1 MYSLFIYN
9 YFLDFFSTAM
19 KNLKLILSLLLLMF
33 GAFSFVN
40 AQSVPCSYDS
50 DTDEYDCTP

>member
-40 AQSVPCSYDS
+40 AQSCDYSGSVEAYACNP
-50 DTDEYDCTP
+50 

>member
-40 AQSVPCSYDS
+40 AQCSQVGALNVYAC
-50 DTDEYDCTP
+50 EV